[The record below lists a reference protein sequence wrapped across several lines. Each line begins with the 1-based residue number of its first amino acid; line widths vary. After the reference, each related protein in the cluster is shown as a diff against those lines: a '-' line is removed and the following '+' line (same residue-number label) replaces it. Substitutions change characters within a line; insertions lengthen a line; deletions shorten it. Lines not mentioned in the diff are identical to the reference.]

1 MRLTK
6 NNPLLN
12 DVFNLLKDCTKYSA
26 LAFLVFVILCAAL
39 SILGVLKSFY
49 TPKADG
55 LLTVEHQWLLQRPI
69 EGYFVILLLTYLV
82 IGLKAKLEKRVLST
96 AVLSSSFYGFL
107 IVVLLA
113 VLKYF
118 ELSYLLP
125 SDMGLI
131 LYFEQT
137 SYVTA
142 LIHGIVSA
150 FVVGLIYK
158 FYKRPAVST
167 GEGLRLGFCIW
178 FMALVSLLIYFVTH
192 NCL

>member
-12 DVFNLLKDCTKYSA
+12 DVFNLLKDSTKYSA
-26 LAFLVFVILCAAL
+26 LAFLVFAVFCAAL
-39 SILGVLKSFY
+39 KIFAVVQGY
-49 TPKADG
+49 YPPKVDG
-55 LLTVEHQWLLQRPI
+55 PVIVEPQWLLQAPLL
-69 EGYFVILLLTYLV
+69 GYFALFLITYIS
-82 IGLKAKLEKRVLST
+82 IGLKVSLDKRVIST
-96 AVLSSSFYGFL
+96 AVLSSSIYSLLF
-107 IVVLLA
+107 VVLLA
-113 VLKYF
+113 VLKHF

-131 LYFEQT
+131 LYFEQK

-142 LIHGIVSA
+142 LTHGL
-150 FVVGLIYK
+150 VVAVITALVYR
-158 FYKRPAVST
+158 FYKRPAVSP

-178 FMALVSLLIYFVTH
+178 FMALISLLIYFVTH

>member
-12 DVFNLLKDCTKYSA
+12 DVFNLLKDSTKYSA
-26 LAFLVFVILCAAL
+26 LAFLVFAVFCA
-39 SILGVLKSFY
+39 VLKIFAVVQGY
-49 TPKADG
+49 YPPKAD
-55 LLTVEHQWLLQRPI
+55 VPQSSEPQWLLQAPLL
-69 EGYFVILLLTYLV
+69 GYFAIFLITYIAV
-82 IGLKAKLEKRVLST
+82 GLKVSLDKRVIST
-96 AVLSSSFYGFL
+96 AVLSSSIYSLLF
-107 IVVLLA
+107 VVLLA
-113 VLKYF
+113 VLKHF

-131 LYFEQT
+131 LYFEQK

-142 LIHGIVSA
+142 LTHGIVSA
-150 FVVGLIYK
+150 VIVALIYR
-158 FYKRPAVST
+158 FYKRPAVSP

-178 FMALVSLLIYFVTH
+178 FMALISLLIYFVTH

>member
-26 LAFLVFVILCAAL
+26 LAFLVFAVYCVALKILAVTQGYYPPRVDA
-39 SILGVLKSFY
+39 
-49 TPKADG
+49 PQA
-55 LLTVEHQWLLQRPI
+55 VEPQWLLQAPLQ
-69 EGYFVILLLTYLV
+69 GYFAIFLLTYIAV
-82 IGLKAKLEKRVLST
+82 GLKANLDKRVVST
-96 AVLSSSFYGFL
+96 AVLSSSLYGFL
-107 IVVLLA
+107 FVVLLA
-113 VLKYF
+113 VLKHF

-131 LYFEQT
+131 LDFEQT

-150 FVVGLIYK
+150 VIVALMYK

-178 FMALVSLLIYFVTH
+178 FMALISLLIYFVTH

>member
-12 DVFNLLKDCTKYSA
+12 DVLNLLKDCTKYSA
-26 LAFLVFVILCAAL
+26 LAFLVFAVFCAAL
-39 SILGVLKSFY
+39 KILAVIQGYYPPRV
-49 TPKADG
+49 DG
-55 LLTVEHQWLLQRPI
+55 PQVVEPQWLLQAPLQGFFAI
-69 EGYFVILLLTYLV
+69 FLLTYV
-82 IGLKAKLEKRVLST
+82 AIGLKANLDKRVIST
-96 AVLSSSFYGFL
+96 AVLSSSLYGLMF
-107 IVVLLA
+107 VVLLA
-113 VLKYF
+113 VLKHF
-118 ELSYLLP
+118 EVSYLLP
-125 SDMGLI
+125 SGVEPI

-150 FVVGLIYK
+150 VIVALIYR
-158 FYKRPAVST
+158 FYKRPAIST

>member
-26 LAFLVFVILCAAL
+26 LAFLVFAFFCAAL
-39 SILGVLKSFY
+39 KILAVIQGY
-49 TPKADG
+49 YPPKVDG
-55 LLTVEHQWLLQRPI
+55 PLTVEPQWLLQAPLQ
-69 EGYFVILLLTYLV
+69 GYFAIFLLTYIA
-82 IGLKAKLEKRVLST
+82 IGLKANLDKRVVST

-142 LIHGIVSA
+142 LIHGVVSA
-150 FVVGLIYK
+150 FVAGLIYK

-178 FMALVSLLIYFVTH
+178 FMAIVSLLIYFVTH

>member
-12 DVFNLLKDCTKYSA
+12 DVLNLLKDCTKYSA
-26 LAFLVFVILCAAL
+26 LSFLVFAVYCAAL
-39 SILGVLKSFY
+39 KILAVIQGYYPPRV
-49 TPKADG
+49 DG
-55 LLTVEHQWLLQRPI
+55 PQVVEPQWLLQAPLQGFFAI
-69 EGYFVILLLTYLV
+69 FLLTYV
-82 IGLKAKLEKRVLST
+82 AIGLKANLDKRVIST
-96 AVLSSSFYGFL
+96 AVLSSSLYGLMF
-107 IVVLLA
+107 VVLLA
-113 VLKYF
+113 VLKHF
-118 ELSYLLP
+118 EVSYLLP
-125 SDMGLI
+125 SGVEPI

-150 FVVGLIYK
+150 VIVALIYR
-158 FYKRPAVST
+158 FYKRPAIST

>member
-26 LAFLVFVILCAAL
+26 LAFLVFVVFCAAL
-39 SILGVLKSFY
+39 KIFAVVMGY
-49 TPKADG
+49 YPPKVDG
-55 LLTVEHQWLLQRPI
+55 PLTVEPHWLLQAPLI
-69 EGYFVILLLTYLV
+69 GYFAIFLLTYV
-82 IGLKAKLEKRVLST
+82 AIGLKVNLDKRVVST
-96 AVLSSSFYGFL
+96 AVLSSSLYSLMF
-107 IVVLLA
+107 VVLLA

-131 LYFEQT
+131 LYFEQK

-150 FVVGLIYK
+150 VIVALIYRLS
-158 FYKRPAVST
+158 KRPAVST